1 MKVRKLTAVH
11 RFPVLISDTAIDANG
26 HANNVEYVHW
36 MQLAAISHSDFAG
49 CTTATKAA
57 GGSWVI
63 RSLHVEYLLP
73 SFAGDRLLIL
83 TWVSTLRKASSLR
96 KYLFL
101 RERDRAVVARGET
114 NWVFVEA
121 RNGRPKP
128 IPREVS
134 SVFAIVPVEWE
145 PAGWE

>member
-1 MKVRKLTAVH
+1 MHHCDKGGWGLLDHPQPSCRI
-11 RFPVLISDTAIDANG
+11 PG
-26 HANNVEYVHW
+26 
-36 MQLAAISHSDFAG
+36 FAG
-49 CTTATKAA
+49 CTNATKAA
-57 GGSWVI
+57 GASWVV
-63 RSLHVEYLLP
+63 RSLRVECLLP
-73 SFAGDRLLIL
+73 SFAGDRLLVL
-83 TWVSTLRKASSLR
+83 TWVSTLSKASSLR

-134 SVFAIVPVEWE
+134 SVFDILPAEREPSSWE
-145 PAGWE
+145 

>member
-1 MKVRKLTAVH
+1 MTAVH
-11 RFPVLISDTAIDANG
+11 RFAVLIPDTAIDANG

-36 MQLAAISHSDFAG
+36 MRDRGSNLAFGFRGMHHRD
-49 CTTATKAA
+49 K
-57 GGSWVI
+57 GGWRLLGHPQPSCQV
-63 RSLHVEYLLP
+63 LLP

-101 RERDRAVVARGET
+101 RERDRAVVTRGET

-121 RNGRPKP
+121 RNSTHKP

-134 SVFAIVPVEWE
+134 SVFAIVPVERE